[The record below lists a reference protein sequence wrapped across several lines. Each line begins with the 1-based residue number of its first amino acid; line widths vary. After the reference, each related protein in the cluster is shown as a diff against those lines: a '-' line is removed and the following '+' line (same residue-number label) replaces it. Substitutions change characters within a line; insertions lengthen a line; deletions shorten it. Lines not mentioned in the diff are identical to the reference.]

1 MGVTTRKKKIAYIRR
16 GHFSYSN
23 VRTGEQL
30 RRVFPEYEVEEI
42 DVIDDILRRSE
53 GVVLANLVHIV
64 RRYWRQ
70 LLTRRQT
77 VLLAFYRTPYIFQKI
92 RELVRARLAERVGEF
107 AFSVQTQS
115 LYDASIPGLPHFVY
129 TDHTHLANL
138 SYPGFPSDQL
148 FAREWIDL
156 EQEIYRHA
164 RHVFVMSDHVRRS
177 LIDDYAFDPA
187 RATCV
192 YAGSNVDS
200 APVAIANDDYTNQ
213 TILFVGI
220 DWERKGGPTLLAAFD
235 RVAERLPRARLVI
248 IGSSPY
254 STHPRVE
261 VVGRVPREEVK
272 RRMTEASVFCLPT
285 RAEPFG
291 IAVVEAFHHR
301 LPVVASNIGA
311 MPDLVRDGE
320 SGQLVPPD
328 DPAALADALVALL
341 SDPAL
346 CRRFG
351 ERGCEIAREHY
362 SWDAVGDKI
371 RAGIVADLA
380 QIPA

>member
-1 MGVTTRKKKIAYIRR
+1 MPARKQKIAYIRR

-30 RRVFPEYEVEEI
+30 RRVFPEYEIEEL
-42 DVIDDILRRSE
+42 DVIDDILRRHE
-53 GVVLANLVHIV
+53 GVVLANVCHIF
-64 RRYWRQ
+64 RRYWRE

-77 VLLAFYRTPYIFQKI
+77 VPLAFYRTPFIFQKI
-92 RELVRARLAERVGEF
+92 RELVRARLAERAGEF

-115 LYDASIPGLPHFVY
+115 LYDASVPGLPHFVY
-129 TDHTHLANL
+129 TDHTHLTNL
-138 SYPGFPSDQL
+138 SYPGFPRDQL

-156 EQEIYRHA
+156 EQEIYRNA
-164 RHVFVMSDHVRRS
+164 RHIFVMSDHVRRS
-177 LIDDYAFDPA
+177 LTEDYAIDPARSTCVFAGCNVDPAPVTLSNDDYA
-187 RATCV
+187 
-192 YAGSNVDS
+192 
-200 APVAIANDDYTNQ
+200 NQ

-235 RVAERLPRARLVI
+235 RVAERLPRARLII

-254 STHPRVE
+254 ATHPRVE
-261 VVGRVPREEVK
+261 IIGRVPRDEVK
-272 RRMTEASVFCLPT
+272 RRMAEASVFCLPT

-320 SGQLVPPD
+320 SGRLVPPD
-328 DPAALADALVALL
+328 NPAALADALVALL
-341 SDPAL
+341 SDPAQ

-351 ERGCEIAREHY
+351 ERGCAIAREHY
-362 SWDAVGDKI
+362 SWDAVGDKV
-371 RAGIVADLA
+371 RAGILADLA
-380 QIPA
+380 KTSA